1 MSSYTQILYQI
12 IFSTKNRENVLIEKN
27 RAELFNYIW
36 DVVKNKKSHL
46 YRINGTDDHIHILTH
61 LHPTVAL
68 ADLIKDIKVSSSL
81 MIKEKN
87 LFPKFNG
94 WQIGYGA
101 FTYSIDAKEKLIQYI
116 INQPEHHKKET
127 FIEEFKRIL
136 EEFSVEYNE
145 KYLL

>member
-12 IFSTKNRENVLIEKN
+12 IFSTKNREKVLIEKN
-27 RAELFNYIW
+27 RSELFNYIW
-36 DVVKNKKSHL
+36 GVIKNKKSYL
-46 YRINGTDDHIHILTH
+46 YRINGVDDHIHILTH
-61 LHPTVAL
+61 LHPTIAL
-68 ADLIKDIKVSSSL
+68 SDFIKDIKVSSSV

-87 LFPKFNG
+87 LFPQFNG

-101 FTYSIDAKEKLIQYI
+101 FTYSIDAKEKLSKYI
-116 INQPEHHKKET
+116 INQTEHHKEET

-136 EEFSVEYNE
+136 DEFSVKYDE

>member
-1 MSSYTQILYQI
+1 MSSFTQILYQI
-12 IFSTKNRENVLIEKN
+12 IFSTKNREKVLIEKN
-27 RAELFNYIW
+27 RSELFNYIW
-36 DVVKNKKSHL
+36 GVIKNKKSHL
-46 YRINGTDDHIHILTH
+46 YRINGIDDHIHILTH
-61 LHPTVAL
+61 LHPTIAL
-68 ADLIKDIKVSSSL
+68 SDFIKDIKVSSSV

-87 LFPKFNG
+87 LFPQFNG

-101 FTYSIDAKEKLIQYI
+101 FTYSIDAKEKLIKYI

-136 EEFSVEYNE
+136 DEFGVKYDE

>member
-12 IFSTKNRENVLIEKN
+12 IFSTKNREKVLIEKN
-27 RAELFNYIW
+27 RTELFNYIW
-36 DVVKNKKSHL
+36 GVIKNKKSHL
-46 YRINGTDDHIHILTH
+46 YRIGGIEDHIHILTH
-61 LHPTVAL
+61 LHPTIAL
-68 ADLIKDIKVSSSL
+68 ADLIKDVKVSSSL

-87 LFPKFNG
+87 IFPKFKG

-101 FTYSIDAKEKLIQYI
+101 FTYSIDAKEKLIKYI

-127 FIEEFKRIL
+127 YIDEFKRIL
-136 EEFSVEYNE
+136 KEFGVKYDE

>member
-12 IFSTKNRENVLIEKN
+12 IFSTKNREKVLIEKN
-27 RAELFNYIW
+27 RTELLNYIW
-36 DVVKNKKSHL
+36 GVIKNKKFHL
-46 YRINGTDDHIHILTH
+46 YRTGGIEDHIHILTH
-61 LHPTVAL
+61 LHPTIAL
-68 ADLIKDIKVSSSL
+68 ADLIKDVKVSSSL

-87 LFPKFNG
+87 IFPKFKG

-101 FTYSIDAKEKLIQYI
+101 FTYSIDAKEKLIKYI

-127 FIEEFKRIL
+127 YIDEFKRIL
-136 EEFSVEYNE
+136 KEFGVKYDE